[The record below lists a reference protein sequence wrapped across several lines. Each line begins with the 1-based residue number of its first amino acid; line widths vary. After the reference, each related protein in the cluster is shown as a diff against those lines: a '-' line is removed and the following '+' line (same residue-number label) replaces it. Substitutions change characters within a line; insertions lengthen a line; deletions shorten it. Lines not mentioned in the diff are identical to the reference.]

1 MIKIGA
7 HMPISKGFDRV
18 PQDTVNIGGNS
29 FQIFPHNA
37 RSWSA
42 KLPSDEAATKFK
54 REMKKHGIDWENA
67 FCHSGYLINLASPK
81 DDIWQKSVELLK
93 KEVEICRKLGIRYL
107 NIHPGSHL
115 GTGEEEGIDR
125 IVRGLNEVLNNTE
138 GVVIL
143 LENVSQKG
151 GNIGYKLEQ
160 LKKIRDLVDQK
171 DRVAITYD
179 TCHGFDSGY
188 DITKKEGVEA
198 LLNEIESL
206 FGLERLKMIHL
217 NDSKYPLGAAK
228 DRHERIGSGF
238 IGEEGFA
245 VFFSF
250 KEIQEVPWILE
261 TPGGNEEHAEDIK
274 KVFEIIE
281 KFGIEVD

>member
-18 PQDTVNIGGNS
+18 PGDTVKIGGNS

-37 RSWSA
+37 RSWRASI
-42 KLPSDEAATKFK
+42 PSDDVSNKFK
-54 REMKKHGIDWENA
+54 REMKRCKIDWENA
-67 FCHSGYLINLASPK
+67 FCHCGYLVNLASPK
-81 DDIWQKSVELLK
+81 EDVWEKSVSLLK
-93 KEVEICRKLGIRYL
+93 TEVEICNKLGIKYL

-115 GTGEEEGIDR
+115 GTGEAEGMDR
-125 IVRGLNEVLNNTE
+125 IARGLNEVLNTTKR
-138 GVVIL
+138 VVIL

-151 GNIGYKLEQ
+151 GNIGYKLEH
-160 LKKIRDLVDQK
+160 LKKIYDLVDQK
-171 DRVAITYD
+171 DRMAITYD
-179 TCHGFDSGY
+179 TCHGFDSNY

-198 LLNEIESL
+198 LLNEIEDL
-206 FGLERLKMIHL
+206 FGLEKLKMIHL

-228 DRHERIGSGF
+228 DRHERIGKGF
-238 IGEEGFA
+238 IGEKGFA

-250 KEIQEVPWILE
+250 KEIRNVPWILE
-261 TPGGNEEHAEDIK
+261 TPGGNEEHAEDIR

-281 KFGIEVD
+281 KYGIEVE